1 MKAKIN
7 GIEVEG
13 TVEEVIA
20 FYGGINKRNVAELS
34 KTYTIHPSIA
44 LFPPSFMPQITCQ
57 N

>member
-13 TVEEVIA
+13 TVEEVVA
-20 FYGGINKRNVAELS
+20 FYDEINKRNTTEIS

-44 LFPPSFMPQITCQ
+44 LFPPSFMPQVTCK